1 MHLQKGLVV
10 FVEVARGQ
18 FLLDLEAFQSV
29 GVVLTVQ
36 PFVDLVI
43 AARLLDP
50 GLPAFREDTRGL
62 GYSLH
67 CFGGG
72 VSIIC
77 INTIVLWFLE
87 P

>member
-1 MHLQKGLVV
+1 MDLQKGLVV

-18 FLLDLEAFQSV
+18 FLLDLETFQSV
-29 GVVLTVQ
+29 GVVLAVQ

-43 AARLLDP
+43 AIRLIDP
-50 GLPAFREDTRGL
+50 GLPAFGEDARGL
-62 GYSLH
+62 GYSFH

-77 INTIVLWFLE
+77 INTIVLWFFE